1 MLRVGLTGGY
11 ATGKSFVG
19 SELESLGC
27 RLIFADKLGH
37 DVLLPDSDGY
47 QAAID
52 LLGPQIVNSDGLI
65 DRKKV
70 ASVVFNDPQLL
81 GRLSEIVHPLVR
93 AREAVLVEQYR
104 REDPNAVIVTEAA
117 ILIETGRHK
126 TFDRL
131 IVTACSAAVQITRA
145 MKRDGLNREEVLER
159 IRRQIPLEEKR
170 RYAHYVVE
178 TDGPKENTI
187 AQVRAIYDDLRRVAQ
202 S

>member
-19 SELESLGC
+19 RELEALGC
-27 RLIFADKLGH
+27 RLILADNLGH

-47 QAAID
+47 EAAIH

-70 ASVVFNDPQLL
+70 ANVVFRDPQLL
-81 GRLSEIVHPLVR
+81 DRLSEIVHPLVR
-93 AREAVLVEQYR
+93 ARETALVEQYR
-104 REDPNAVIVTEAA
+104 QEDPNAVIVTEAA

-126 TFDRL
+126 SFDRL
-131 IVTACSAAVQITRA
+131 IVTACSAEVQISRA
-145 MKRDGLNREEVLER
+145 MKRDDLTREEVLER
-159 IRRQIPLEEKR
+159 ISRQIPLEEKR

-187 AQVRAIYDDLRRVAQ
+187 TQVRAIYDDLRRFAQ
-202 S
+202 P

>member
-52 LLGPQIVNSDGLI
+52 LLGPRIVNSDGLI

-145 MKRDGLNREEVLER
+145 MKRDGLTREEVLER